1 MSSLGAPLVEK
12 GRSPWGNQTPISGLA
27 DRPNIDQTA
36 VVGSVILVVALMR
49 SCVYAL
55 MRLGVRALGR
65 YCVRSRWGSVG
76 RFAGLPLIL
85 GPPIALGRRRW
96 GAGCRRRGCRRRLS
110 TLRLS
115 SLRRPGEPR
124 RAGYT
129 ASAVPL
135 FSTDG
140 VIWSRKRLSGPR
152 APGPCGLGLPG
163 EWRF

>member
-1 MSSLGAPLVEK
+1 MIPVCRRRRHPHPVSSLGAPLVEK
-12 GRSPWGNQTPISGLA
+12 GRSPYGNRTPISGLA

-49 SCVYAL
+49 
-55 MRLGVRALGR
+55 LGVHALGR

-76 RFAGLPLIL
+76 RFASLPLIL

-124 RAGYT
+124 RTPESRLYG
-129 ASAVPL
+129 VFRLPL
-135 FSTDG
+135 STDG
-140 VIWSRKRLSGPR
+140 GN
-152 APGPCGLGLPG
+152 LGQETAL
-163 EWRF
+163 WA